1 MAEPVTAL
9 VLLADLYIHPFNTR
23 STPPDAEIEALAD
36 SIDQMGLLQNL
47 SGYIDPAGRLGGDP
61 TAPETGIG
69 IVAGGRRLRALQLLA
84 NRGGTDQAS
93 ITVPVQFTSDEDTAR
108 LWASAENAARQPLH
122 PADEVRAYARMAASG
137 TQPAMIAKAFAVT
150 ERHVRQR
157 MTLATLPVAAL
168 DALRTDRITL
178 DQAGAL
184 TSAQSEEALLAEL
197 RRVLTSTWGVSAANI
212 RQNLL
217 PRGISLDDRRVKWL
231 GLDAYRN
238 AGGVIQEDLFTDD
251 TRILDE
257 ALLDKLFTDRLEEC
271 AERDRGKGYAWVKI
285 HTKDAWI
292 PFDLIEKL
300 ARVDLVAVELPEA
313 DAAEMEALSEA
324 DDLTEEEYAR
334 LEELENRAAGD
345 ISDEDRAVA
354 GIFLY
359 VDAGGELKTSGPWR
373 EKPQASGSDEVATAK
388 VETLPQSLTED
399 TQRIQR
405 LAIQTALLGK
415 PELVLD
421 LLTVALTAPIWN
433 WQRPLSIGP
442 SLNPIA
448 PEKADATV
456 IDERLTDAVNDGK
469 AMTGRDL
476 SLTHLTD
483 IQAMPKKDRN
493 ARLTAALARLFTP
506 VTGDFA
512 ASVARLAAADIR
524 KVWTPTAEN
533 YFARLPVARL
543 DRIWAELV
551 PDGGPDGDGWLS
563 MKKALK
569 AKDLDRL
576 FRDPD
581 FRSALSLSKDDCK
594 RIDAWV
600 PAEMEWPTPSDQ
612 ADPQEEAA

>member
-9 VLLADLYIHPFNTR
+9 VPLADLYIHPFNTR

-47 SGYIDPAGRLGGDP
+47 SGYDDAAWLEGGIG
-61 TAPETGIG
+61 GIG
-69 IVAGGRRLRALQLLA
+69 IVAGGRRLRALQLL
-84 NRGGTDQAS
+84 TDRAGKTRDS
-93 ITVPVQFTSDEDTAR
+93 VTVPVLITKDGDTAR

-122 PADEVRAYARMAASG
+122 PADEVRAYARMSDTGA
-137 TQPAMIAKAFAVT
+137 QPAMIAKAFAVT

-157 MTLATLPVAAL
+157 MTLATLPIAAL
-168 DALRTDRITL
+168 DALRADQITL

-197 RRVLTSTWGVSAANI
+197 RRVLSSRWSVSAADI
-212 RQNLL
+212 RRNLL
-217 PRGISLDDRRVKWL
+217 PRGIPLDDRRVKWL
-231 GLDAYRN
+231 GLDAYRH
-238 AGGVIQEDLFTDD
+238 AGGVIQEDLFSDD
-251 TRILDE
+251 ARILDE
-257 ALLDKLFTDRLEEC
+257 ALLDKLFGDRLEKCTEFNRC
-271 AERDRGKGYAWVKI
+271 KGYAWVKI
-285 HTKDAWI
+285 HAKDAWI

-300 ARVDLVAVELPEA
+300 ARVDLVPVELPEA
-313 DAAEMEALSEA
+313 DAAELETLTEA

-334 LEELENRAAGD
+334 LQELEDRAAGD

-354 GIFLY
+354 GIYLY
-359 VDAGGELKTSGPWR
+359 VDARGELKTSGPWR

-399 TQRIQR
+399 MRRTQR

-421 LLTVALTAPIWN
+421 LLTVALTAPVWN
-433 WQRPLSIGP
+433 WQCPLSISP
-442 SLNPIA
+442 SLSPIA

-456 IDERLTDAVNDGK
+456 IDDRLTDAVNDGK
-469 AMTGRDL
+469 AMRVRDL

-506 VTGDFA
+506 ATGDFG
-512 ASVARLAAADIR
+512 ASVARLAGADIR
-524 KVWTPTAEN
+524 KVWTPTADN
-533 YFARLPVARL
+533 YFSRLPVARL
-543 DRIWAELV
+543 DRIWSELV
-551 PDGGPDGDGWLS
+551 PDGGPDGDGWMA

-581 FRSALSLSKDDCK
+581 FRSALFLSKDDGK

-600 PAEMEWPTPSDQ
+600 PAEMEWPMPSGH
-612 ADPQEEAA
+612 ADAQEEAA

>member
-1 MAEPVTAL
+1 
-9 VLLADLYIHPFNTR
+9 
-23 STPPDAEIEALAD
+23 
-36 SIDQMGLLQNL
+36 
-47 SGYIDPAGRLGGDP
+47 
-61 TAPETGIG
+61 
-69 IVAGGRRLRALQLLA
+69 
-84 NRGGTDQAS
+84 
-93 ITVPVQFTSDEDTAR
+93 
-108 LWASAENAARQPLH
+108 
-122 PADEVRAYARMAASG
+122 
-137 TQPAMIAKAFAVT
+137 
-150 ERHVRQR
+150 

-168 DALRTDRITL
+168 DALRTDQITL

-231 GLDAYRN
+231 GLAAYRN

-271 AERDRGKGYAWVKI
+271 AELNRGKGYAWVKI

-300 ARVDLVAVELPEA
+300 ARVDLVPVELPEA
-313 DAAEMEALSEA
+313 DAAELETLTEA

-334 LEELENRAAGD
+334 LEKLEDRAAGD

-354 GIFLY
+354 GIFLH
-359 VDAGGELKTSGPWR
+359 VDRHGELKTSGPWR
-373 EKPQASGSDEVATAK
+373 EKPQASGSDEVETAK

-399 TQRIQR
+399 MRRTQR

-433 WQRPLSIGP
+433 WQRPLSIDP

-506 VTGDFA
+506 VTGDFT
-512 ASVARLAAADIR
+512 ASVARLAGADIR

-576 FRDPD
+576 FRNPD
-581 FRSALSLSKDDCK
+581 FRSALFLSKDDCK

-600 PAEMEWPTPSDQ
+600 LAEMEWPAPSDQ
-612 ADPQEEAA
+612 ADAQEEAA